1 VSRAYDAAVFDL
13 DGTLVDNIPWHLQA
27 WVEMGRKLGADI
39 TPERFEREF
48 SGRRNEE
55 IFPAVAGRPLP
66 AEELSLLAAEKEAR
80 YRALYAPHLR
90 LLEGADT
97 LLLRLAESRVTCAI
111 ASAAPADNR
120 AFVLGGLGLHGRF
133 AAVVGAEAVQRG
145 KPFPDLFLAAAAAVE
160 VAPARCLAF
169 EDAVLGVQAARAA
182 GMDVVALTTTT
193 SAAALAEA
201 GAHWTAPHFAAL
213 PDEVMARLGLS

>member
-1 VSRAYDAAVFDL
+1 MSRAYDAAVFDL

-55 IFPAVAGRPLP
+55 IFPAVAGRPLDP
-66 AEELSLLAAEKEAR
+66 VELAALAAEKEAR
-80 YRALYAPHLR
+80 YRALYGPHLR
-90 LLEGADT
+90 LLEGADA
-97 LLLRLAESRVTCAI
+97 LLRRLAERAVVCAI

-120 AFVLGGLGLHGRF
+120 AFVLGGLQLHARF

-145 KPFPDLFLAAAAAVE
+145 KPHPDLFLAAAAAVDIS
-160 VAPARCLAF
+160 PARCLAF

-201 GAHWTAPHFAAL
+201 GARWTVPHFAAL
-213 PDEVMARLGLS
+213 PAEVLSLLGL

>member
-1 VSRAYDAAVFDL
+1 MRHYDAAVFDL

-55 IFPAVAGRPLP
+55 IFPAVAGRPLDP
-66 AEELSLLAAEKEAR
+66 SELSLLAAEKEAR

-90 LLEGADT
+90 LLEGADA
-97 LLLRLAESRVTCAI
+97 LLQRLSDRAVACAI

-120 AFVLGGLGLHGRF
+120 AFVLGGLQLHHRF

-145 KPFPDLFLAAAAAVE
+145 KPHPDLFLAAASAVDIP
-160 VAPARCLAF
+160 PARCLAF

-193 SAAALAEA
+193 SAAALTEA
-201 GAHWTAPHFAAL
+201 GARWTAPHFAAL
-213 PDEVMARLGLS
+213 PAEVFARLGL